1 MHSQTLCPG
10 REIITLVA
18 RIFPLLVHQLL
29 VLVQLGL
36 QVGHV
41 VAVVTGVGAVAGHV
55 LGQVRGVLGHKVA
68 DGAGVGADV
77 VDGAH
82 VVPQRVLVVAL
93 IFTPIL
99 E

>member
-1 MHSQTLCPG
+1 M
-10 REIITLVA
+10 
-18 RIFPLLVHQLL
+18 HQLL

-36 QVGHV
+36 QVGHM
-41 VAVVTGVGAVAGHV
+41 VAVITRVGAVAGHV

-93 IFTPIL
+93 IFTPII